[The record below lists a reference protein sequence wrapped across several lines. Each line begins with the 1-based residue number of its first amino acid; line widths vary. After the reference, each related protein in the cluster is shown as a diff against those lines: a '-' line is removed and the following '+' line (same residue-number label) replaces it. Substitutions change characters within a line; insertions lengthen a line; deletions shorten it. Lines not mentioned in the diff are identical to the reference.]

1 MYSNNKGKQQVQW
14 LKSAVVNLPKILSR
28 FSFRDTKE
36 FATETK
42 QSVSNVCLH
51 VFKIVRWLKRAC
63 NILDRSSILIHL
75 AVKKDFSPVALVAGL
90 MWTNLQTTMTL
101 SINCRS
107 TVFRSWALLKMS
119 WKQHKGTPKWALEMY
134 LIEQQG
140 WWPPCRCWT
149 LMTNCLPLWKYL
161 LHWMFLFIFKFLF
174 FAWDLGGLKPPR
186 LCRPW
191 DIVKRKLMLVSTRT
205 RRDSRDFDQKQLNG
219 QFCESF
225 TAVHCIPVKFLLQ
238 WLESLCS

>member
-1 MYSNNKGKQQVQW
+1 MVETCLLHSWWKPYLDSSGCREGLFPCCTCCRIDVNQLANN
-14 LKSAVVNLPKILSR
+14 
-28 FSFRDTKE
+28 
-36 FATETK
+36 
-42 QSVSNVCLH
+42 
-51 VFKIVRWLKRAC
+51 
-63 NILDRSSILIHL
+63 
-75 AVKKDFSPVALVAGL
+75 
-90 MWTNLQTTMTL
+90 MTL

-140 WWPPCRCWT
+140 WLHPCRCWT

-161 LHWMFLFIFKFLF
+161 LHWLFLFIFKCLF

-191 DIVKRKLMLVSTRT
+191 DIVERKLMLVSTRT
-205 RRDSRDFDQKQLNG
+205 WRDSRDFDQKQLNG
-219 QFCESF
+219 QFCEPF

-238 WLESLCS
+238 WLESLCR

>member
-1 MYSNNKGKQQVQW
+1 MYLYMCS
-14 LKSAVVNLPKILSR
+14 KSWDGWNVLATFLMEALSW
-28 FSFRDTKE
+28 FMW
-36 FATETK
+36 
-42 QSVSNVCLH
+42 SVE
-51 VFKIVRWLKRAC
+51 
-63 NILDRSSILIHL
+63 
-75 AVKKDFSPVALVAGL
+75 KDFSPVALVAGL

-101 SINCRS
+101 LINCRS

-140 WWPPCRCWT
+140 WLHPCRCWT

-161 LHWMFLFIFKFLF
+161 LHWLFLFIFKFLF
-174 FAWDLGGLKPPR
+174 FAWDLGRLKPPR

-225 TAVHCIPVKFLLQ
+225 TAVHCIPLKFLLQ
-238 WLESLCS
+238 WLESLCR